1 MTCAQCKKEFTPKR
15 KTAKYCSAKCRKLA
29 FQVSVPENAKIS
41 VPVVSVPELK
51 PVLEVPPEIKAQ
63 AEQSIAE
70 GFPNEAETIIE
81 AWKARWVLENHDL
94 KTLEANKVWIPNWRR
109 FRDKY
114 ENQ

>member
-1 MTCAQCKKEFTPKR
+1 MEFNYK
-15 KTAKYCSAKCRKLA
+15 
-29 FQVSVPENAKIS
+29 VSVENSVEKIS
-41 VPVVSVPELK
+41 VDKVSVETNAKKVSVESSVEKLK
-51 PVLEVPPEIKAQ
+51 PVPEVPPEIRAQ